1 MANINFN
8 QMPPQQYIKIVK
20 EQAIR
25 PRFRLS
31 LLYPDESFREDI
43 SEYLIQG
50 SGSLQIQ
57 YAQGQRRSLNF
68 TLNNESGVFTPNG
81 INSKIWVNTKFQL
94 DLGME
99 MANGDVV
106 WNSAGIFVIGTPQ
119 ITREDARKIIDIQC
133 YDKFALLDG
142 TLGGTLD
149 ATYEIDAGEKIYNII
164 VDTLLQ
170 DNGNGVPIDLKTIF
184 FDPSLI
190 NESTV
195 YTLSKS
201 ANESYGD
208 MLIELANMI
217 ACDIYYNT
225 NGNLVIQSG
234 IKDISQVNKPTLWI
248 FKDTE
253 YEYLSGHINYNF
265 TDVRNRVT
273 VVGANVNSDGGLYI
287 AVSENTN
294 PRSQTRVDL
303 IGIKNYYL
311 EDSNIYTQTL
321 AQDRADYELNKL
333 SIVQQTVQISSAF
346 MIHLDV
352 NNCIAI
358 TDDFF
363 NYFDNRFIVQSISI
377 PLSIH
382 SNMTI
387 DCTNIATLPYYPS

>member
-68 TLNNESGVFTPNG
+68 TLNNENGVFTPNG

-363 NYFDNRFIVQSISI
+363 NYFDNRFIIQSISI

>member
-8 QMPPQQYIKIVK
+8 QMLPQQYIKIVK

-363 NYFDNRFIVQSISI
+363 NYFDNRFIIQSISI

>member
-8 QMPPQQYIKIVK
+8 QLPSQQYIKIVK

-68 TLNNESGVFTPNG
+68 TLNNESGVFTPDG

-119 ITREDARKIIDIQC
+119 ITREDARKTIDIQC

-149 ATYEIDAGEKIYNII
+149 ATYEIEAGEKIYNII

-184 FDPSLI
+184 FDSSLI

-234 IKDISQVNKPTLWI
+234 IRDISQVNKPTLWT

-253 YEYLSGHINYNF
+253 YEYLSGNINYDF
-265 TDVRNRVT
+265 TSVRNRVT

-287 AVSENTN
+287 AVSENAN

-333 SIVQQTVQISSAF
+333 SIVQQTVQISSSF

-363 NYFDNRFIVQSISI
+363 DYFDNRFIIQSISI
-377 PLSIH
+377 PLSIQ
-382 SNMTI
+382 SNITI

>member
-99 MANGDVV
+99 MANGDIV

-253 YEYLSGHINYNF
+253 YEYLSGHINYDF

-363 NYFDNRFIVQSISI
+363 NYFDNRFIIQSISI

>member
-190 NESTV
+190 DESTV

-363 NYFDNRFIVQSISI
+363 NYFDNRFIIQSISI

>member
-8 QMPPQQYIKIVK
+8 QMHPQQYIKIVK

-253 YEYLSGHINYNF
+253 YEYLSGHINYDF

-363 NYFDNRFIVQSISI
+363 NYFDNRFIIQSISI

>member
-184 FDPSLI
+184 FDPLLI

-253 YEYLSGHINYNF
+253 YEYLSGHINYDF

-363 NYFDNRFIVQSISI
+363 NYFDNRFIIQSISI

>member
-1 MANINFN
+1 MSNINFN

-253 YEYLSGHINYNF
+253 YEYLSGHINYDF

-363 NYFDNRFIVQSISI
+363 NYFDNRFIIQSISI

>member
-31 LLYPDESFREDI
+31 LLYPDESFREEI

-149 ATYEIDAGEKIYNII
+149 ATYEIDAGEKIYNIV

-363 NYFDNRFIVQSISI
+363 NYFDNRFIIQSISI

>member
-8 QMPPQQYIKIVK
+8 QLPSQQYIKIVK

-68 TLNNESGVFTPNG
+68 TLNNESGVFTPDG

-106 WNSAGIFVIGTPQ
+106 WNSAGIFVIGIPQ
-119 ITREDARKIIDIQC
+119 LTREDARKTIDIQC
-133 YDKFALLDG
+133 YDKFSLLDG

-149 ATYEIDAGEKIYNII
+149 ATYEIEAGEKIYNII

-184 FDPSLI
+184 FDSSLI

-234 IKDISQVNKPTLWI
+234 IKDISQVNKPTLWT

-253 YEYLSGHINYNF
+253 YEYLSGNINYDF
-265 TDVRNRVT
+265 TAVRNRVT
-273 VVGANVNSDGGLYI
+273 VVGANVNSEGGLYI

-294 PRSQTRVDL
+294 PRSQTRLDL

-363 NYFDNRFIVQSISI
+363 DYFDNRFIIQSISI
-377 PLSIH
+377 PLSIQ
-382 SNMTI
+382 SNITI

>member
-8 QMPPQQYIKIVK
+8 QLPSQQYIKIVK

-68 TLNNESGVFTPNG
+68 TLNNESGVFTPDG

-119 ITREDARKIIDIQC
+119 LTREDARKTIDIQC

-149 ATYEIDAGEKIYNII
+149 ATYEIEAGEKIYNII

-234 IKDISQVNKPTLWI
+234 IKDISQVNKPTLWT

-253 YEYLSGHINYNF
+253 YEYLSGNINYDF
-265 TDVRNRVT
+265 TAVRNRVT

-363 NYFDNRFIVQSISI
+363 DYFDNRFIIQSISI
-377 PLSIH
+377 PLSIQ
-382 SNMTI
+382 SNITI

>member
-253 YEYLSGHINYNF
+253 YEYLSGHINYDF

-363 NYFDNRFIVQSISI
+363 NYFDNRFIIQSISI
-377 PLSIH
+377 PYLF
-382 SNMTI
+382 TQ
-387 DCTNIATLPYYPS
+387 T

>member
-234 IKDISQVNKPTLWI
+234 IKDISQVNKPTLWM

-363 NYFDNRFIVQSISI
+363 NYFDNRFIIQSISI

>member
-253 YEYLSGHINYNF
+253 YEYLSGHINYDF

-363 NYFDNRFIVQSISI
+363 NYFDNRFIIQSISI

>member
-363 NYFDNRFIVQSISI
+363 NYFDNRFIIQSISI

>member
-43 SEYLIQG
+43 SDYLIQG

-363 NYFDNRFIVQSISI
+363 NYFDNRFIIQSISI

>member
-8 QMPPQQYIKIVK
+8 QLPSQQYIKIVK

-68 TLNNESGVFTPNG
+68 TLNNENGVFTPDG

-119 ITREDARKIIDIQC
+119 LTREDARKTIDIQC

-149 ATYEIDAGEKIYNII
+149 ATYEIEAGEKIYNII

-234 IKDISQVNKPTLWI
+234 IKDISQVNKPTLWT

-253 YEYLSGHINYNF
+253 YEYLSGNINYDF
-265 TDVRNRVT
+265 TAVRNRVT

-363 NYFDNRFIVQSISI
+363 DYFDNRFIIQSISI
-377 PLSIH
+377 PLSIQ
-382 SNMTI
+382 SNITI

>member
-234 IKDISQVNKPTLWI
+234 IKDISQVNKPTLWT
-248 FKDTE
+248 FKDVE
-253 YEYLSGHINYNF
+253 YEYLSGHINYDF

-363 NYFDNRFIVQSISI
+363 NYFDNRFIIQSISM

>member
-234 IKDISQVNKPTLWI
+234 IKDISQVNKPTLWT
-248 FKDTE
+248 FKDVE
-253 YEYLSGHINYNF
+253 YEYLSGHINYSF

-363 NYFDNRFIVQSISI
+363 NYFDNRFIIQSISI